1 MMEEIWDTRAEA
13 IDQYGFDVV
22 YKVYRTDNAFVLANY
37 FTGNAFYQWYR
48 KKSLSERMSG
58 WINF

>member
-37 FTGNAFYQWYR
+37 FTGNAFYQ
-48 KKSLSERMSG
+48 
-58 WINF
+58 